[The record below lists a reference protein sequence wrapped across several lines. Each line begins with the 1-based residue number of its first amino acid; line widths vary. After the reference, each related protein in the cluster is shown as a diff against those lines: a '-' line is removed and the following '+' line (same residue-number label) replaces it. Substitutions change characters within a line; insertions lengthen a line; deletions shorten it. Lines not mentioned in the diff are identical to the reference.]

1 MIGTTSHGLETSM
14 MHQEVG
20 CIMKLTAGCT
30 RRTQVQGTFGS
41 MMPSWDGSGQDPHT
55 TTSLQPLKL
64 SIYIPQHMQVGSTSQ
79 PATASES
86 FTCIPIPTPS
96 G

>member
-20 CIMKLTAGCT
+20 CIMKLTVGYSP
-30 RRTQVQGTFGS
+30 RMQVLETFGS
-41 MMPSWDGSGQDPHT
+41 TMPSWDGSGLDLHT
-55 TTSLQPLKL
+55 TMSLQPLKL
-64 SIYIPQHMQVGSTSQ
+64 SIYIPQHTQVGSTSR
-79 PATASES
+79 PAMARES
-86 FTCIPIPTPS
+86 FTGIPTPS